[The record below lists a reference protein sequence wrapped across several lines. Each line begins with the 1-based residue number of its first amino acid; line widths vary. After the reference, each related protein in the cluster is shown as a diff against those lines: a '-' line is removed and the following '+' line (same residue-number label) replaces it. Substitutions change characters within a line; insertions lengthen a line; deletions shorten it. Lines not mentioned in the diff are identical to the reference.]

1 MPAPVYSAGT
11 PGNVINGA
19 SVAKGANVAAFLDLS
34 TVIEGQVNCEVVT
47 GTAPTAGTVF
57 SAYRAYAA
65 GAAAPIA
72 LSSAVTAGATSLSV
86 ASKSGLSV
94 GQNVALWHGTSP
106 TNGEIVTVTAIAGS
120 SPYTLTITG
129 NGTGNGTIYSYSS
142 GDGVYLIGQTAAFS
156 VMPSGPTGTWA
167 SNKDYSAPMFLG
179 TGQWV
184 IAANNTDAAQTV
196 TVSATCDRITSFQ

>member
-11 PGNVINGA
+11 PGNVISGV

-65 GAAAPIA
+65 GAAAPVT

-86 ASKSGLSV
+86 ATRSGVNV

-106 TNGEIVTVTAIAGS
+106 TNGEIVNVTAINGS
-120 SPYTLTITG
+120 GPYTLTVTG
-129 NGTGNGTIYSYSS
+129 NGTGSGTIYSYAS
-142 GDGVYLIGQTAAFS
+142 GDGVYLMGQTAAFTI
-156 VMPSGPTGTWA
+156 MPSSPSGAWA

-179 TGQWV
+179 TSQWI
-184 IAANNTDAAQTV
+184 IAANNIDGTQTV
-196 TVSATCDRITSFQ
+196 TVNVTADKVTSFQ